1 MEVYRITQEPFAND
15 LTGNGARLYGGRWN
29 SEGVFALYTSE
40 SRSLALLEN
49 IVHTPLAILREKIY
63 MIISI
68 YIPDDAG
75 IQIIDA
81 GNLPKNWDAF
91 DANPITRD
99 NGDAFLKK
107 AENLLLKAPSVLMPE
122 EFNYI
127 LNPLM
132 PAMKAVKILST
143 RQLIFNDRLMQDF

>member
-1 MEVYRITQEPFAND
+1 MEVYRITQEFFARD

-29 SEGVFALYTSE
+29 SEGVFALYASE

-49 IVHTPLAILREKIY
+49 IVHTPIAIFREKIY
-63 MIISI
+63 LIVSI

-75 IQIIDA
+75 IRVVDA
-81 GNLPKNWDAF
+81 ADLPQSWDAF
-91 DANPITRD
+91 DANPVAR
-99 NGDAFLKK
+99 NYGDAFFKR
-107 AENLLLKAPSVLMPE
+107 AEHLLLKVPSVLMPE

-132 PAMKAVKILST
+132 PAMKAVKIIKT
-143 RQLIFNDRLMQDF
+143 RQLIFNDRLLQDF